1 MHNVVLGCIVFFA
14 AVAVAQSAFAQWTYD
29 RVGDLLLGGGSR
41 GPATAQEAVLL
52 ASQAIRHFGRAAEP
66 LESYA
71 RCLTRGIIEPDSPRN
86 YLNLTEDVDRIR
98 SGNAMPTTSF
108 EAALFVARVWS
119 SAGADTARP
128 FFRLYAD
135 RCWSIPSQRPRT
147 AGIQRSASTAE
158 TVEGTISERGLR
170 RYRYRVNSNRA
181 EQMTVSVSWATPGYR
196 GLGIAVF
203 LQAYT
208 DDTSQI
214 VAQSAPALRR
224 GTNRMELGLLPDTTY
239 DVVLQNIG
247 TATTFTL
254 RTTGNI
260 AFLGEQ

>member
-1 MHNVVLGCIVFFA
+1 MKSIVLACFFFA
-14 AVAVAQSAFAQWTYD
+14 VAPSASAQWTYD
-29 RVGDLLLGGGSR
+29 RVGNLLMGGGGR
-41 GPATAQEAVLL
+41 GPATAEEAVMFV
-52 ASQAIRHFGRAAEP
+52 SQAIAHFGRAAQP

-71 RCLTRGIIEPDSPRN
+71 RCLTRGIIEPDVPRT
-86 YLNLTEDVDRIR
+86 YLSITEDVDRVR
-98 SGNAMPTTSF
+98 SGNAIPTTSF
-108 EAALFVARVWS
+108 EAALLVARIWS
-119 SAGADTARP
+119 SAGANAARP
-128 FFRLYAD
+128 FFRMYAD
-135 RCWSIPSQRPRT
+135 RCWSIPSQRRRPAET
-147 AGIQRSASTAE
+147 AGSASAAE
-158 TVEGTISERGLR
+158 IVQGSISERGSR
-170 RYRYRVNSNRA
+170 RYRYRVDSTSA
-181 EQMTVSVSWATPGYR
+181 EQVTVSVSWEYAGYR

-247 TATTFTL
+247 TATTFAL

-260 AFLGEQ
+260 QFLGEQ